1 VCGRCL
7 RASVDERGAGL
18 AQVRGDGLVRI
29 ANGRFPRLERTF
41 ALRRGRRLRRPIPE
55 RRVRLDVRRG
65 PSIEA
70 NVFADPPEDG
80 REHEGQRHLRLLEL
94 LGDPWS
100 LLIVRDLMFKGLD
113 TYSGFL
119 QAGEGIA
126 TNVLSDR
133 LARLERAGLVTRRR
147 QAGDRRRVRYR
158 LTAKGMD
165 LAPVLVE
172 LVLWSARHER
182 TDAPAAVVKLPLG
195 SPNSETT

>member
-1 VCGRCL
+1 MP
-7 RASVDERGAGL
+7 
-18 AQVRGDGLVRI
+18 RI
-29 ANGRFPRLERTF
+29 SSPA
-41 ALRRGRRLRRPIPE
+41 RRSGCPI
-55 RRVRLDVRRG
+55 
-65 PSIEA
+65 SIA
-70 NVFADPPEDG
+70 
-80 REHEGQRHLRLLEL
+80 LEL

-182 TDAPAAVVKLPLG
+182 TDAPAAVVKAMRRDRERFLAGVRQAWAAQDAPD
-195 SPNSETT
+195 